1 MELEKS
7 LSIRQERTELIRK
20 ATRWEKVEK
29 IPHFSMFQLWQVFD
43 SDTHCT
49 LSEAMKDY
57 DLMERIVRE
66 HQERYN
72 FDFLDNTGVRN
83 PFLVYEALECKSYNI
98 DDDNEAI
105 NHVDQ
110 WYCEHDELEEMAA
123 DYWKFIWEKGMAKK
137 YEWWTDPER
146 SFDIIQNAIN
156 ARNEYFA
163 FVGKISKVCK
173 EEYGLPSY
181 CRPVMPPMIPIENI
195 FSYVRGFKG
204 MALDMRREPTKLD
217 ALLDTLADMNFHPA
231 LEGIKKLEPGMDM
244 SVCWDFATTM
254 LCQNFMNLKQW
265 DKYYW
270 PLFKQFIDVIESKAM
285 TFSIFTEG
293 AIMRFK
299 DYFNDYKKGTLTFML
314 EMDDPFEFRKEF
326 PKCAILG
333 GMDNV
338 LLGGGTKEEC
348 LNLAKR
354 LCEELGGE
362 GGYLMTQ
369 TKIGTFRADGKR
381 ENVLAVSEFVQNY
394 RC

>member
-1 MELEKS
+1 MEAEKAAA
-7 LSIRQERTELIRK
+7 LKKERLRLIRS
-20 ATRWEKVEK
+20 ASRWEKVER

-49 LSEAMKDY
+49 LSEAMRDY

-72 FDFLDNTGVRN
+72 FDFLVNKGVRN
-83 PFLVYEALECKSYNI
+83 PFLIYEALECKSYDI
-98 DDDNEAI
+98 DDENESI

-110 WYCEHDELEEMAA
+110 NYCEQDELEEMAS

-137 YEWWTDPER
+137 YDWWTDPER
-146 SFDIIQNAIN
+146 AFDIVQNAIN
-156 ARNEYFA
+156 ARNGYFA
-163 FVGKISKVCK
+163 FSGRINKICD

-181 CRPVMPPMIPIENI
+181 ARPVMPPSIPIENI
-195 FSYVRGFKG
+195 FSYIRGFKG
-204 MALDMRREPTKLD
+204 MALDMRRAPEKLGK
-217 ALLDTLADMNFHPA
+217 LLDTLEQMNFRPQ
-231 LEGIKKLEPGMDM
+231 LEAIKKLDPGMDM
-244 SVCWDFATTM
+244 SVAWDFATTM
-254 LCQNFMNLKQW
+254 LCQNFMNMKQW
-265 DKYYW
+265 DMYYW
-270 PLFKQFIDVIESKAM
+270 PLFKQFIDVIEEKDC

-293 AIMRFK
+293 AIMRFA

-314 EMDDPFEFRKEF
+314 EMDDPFEFRKTF
-326 PKCAILG
+326 PKCAIVG

-338 LLGGGTKEEC
+338 LLGGGSKEEC
-348 LNLAKR
+348 LDLAKK

-362 GGYLMTQ
+362 GGYIMTQ

-381 ENVLAVSEFVQNY
+381 ENVLAVCDYVRNY